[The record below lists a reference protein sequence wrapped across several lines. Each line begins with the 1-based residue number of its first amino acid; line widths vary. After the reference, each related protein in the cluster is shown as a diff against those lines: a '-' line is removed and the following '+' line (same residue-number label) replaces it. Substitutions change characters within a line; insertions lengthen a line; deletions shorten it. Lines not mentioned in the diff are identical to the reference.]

1 MATLTSGDTLSLGT
15 LSSAVDRSASGERKL
30 SLISG
35 QSGSDANVS
44 LSSFAIDSV
53 SSISGFTYVAES
65 TSETY
70 TLTFTGEGTR
80 FGKISSN
87 PSNFTWVKT
96 AADGASPITI
106 VTLEASPDYTA
117 VYSFGAKNPQSPSAQ
132 TTLDAQEEA
141 KLKCTFNDS
150 GFNDHATNYFS
161 TREKTIYVVDSYDG
175 NTTDLCLT
183 LDTLIQLAD
192 GTYIEAGD
200 LEEGMI
206 LKGSKFDGLESF
218 EDTDYINWTTNIL
231 LPREEDVTVLGLVYG
246 FAERLYSFNDGL
258 VKSTMEHPFL
268 VKDENGIYTFKRA
281 HLISTTDS
289 FIKLVDGEYIET
301 PIETIEV
308 IEETSEI
315 VSIDVDGS
323 NIYFA
328 NNIVSHNKDQGNTH
342 TDFGNPTAPTAF
354 TYTTST
360 QTLDWSGATADAD
373 SVGGITDYE
382 ISWSTVSNFSSIAGS
397 ATFSGVTWEPWLGT
411 ISSATITGAGSYSIS
426 RYFRIRARGN
436 GGKYSGYTSIT
447 AIDGVASP
455 NGVVVISEVV
465 G

>member
-1 MATLTSGDTLSLGT
+1 MATLTSGDTLSLAN
-15 LSSAVDRSASGERKL
+15 LSEAVNRAASGERKL

-35 QSGSDANVS
+35 ESGSGANVS

-53 SSISGFTYVAES
+53 SGVTGFSYVAES

-70 TLTFTGEGTR
+70 TLTFTGEGSR
-80 FGKISSN
+80 FGKLSSN
-87 PSNFTWVKT
+87 PSNFTWIKT

-117 VYSFGAKNPQSPSAQ
+117 VYSFGAKNPQSPGAQ
-132 TTLDAQEEA
+132 TTLAAQEEA
-141 KLKCTFNDS
+141 KLKGKFYDI
-150 GFNDHATNYFS
+150 GFNSHATNYDIY
-161 TREKTIYVVDSYDG
+161 REKTIYVVDSYDG

-200 LEEGMI
+200 LEEGMV
-206 LKGSKFDGLESF
+206 LKGSKFDGLEAF

-246 FAERLYSFNDGL
+246 FAERLYSFNNGL

-281 HLISTTDS
+281 HLILTTDS

-373 SVGGITDYE
+373 SVAGVTEYE
-382 ISWSTVSNFSSIAGS
+382 VQWAAISDFSTIS
-397 ATFSGVTWEPWLGT
+397 ATKVFSGVTWEPWLGE
-411 ISSATITGAGSYSIS
+411 ISPSTITGAGTFTVS
-426 RYFRIRARGN
+426 RYFRVRAKGN
-436 GGKYSGYTSIT
+436 GGKYSGYTAIT
-447 AIDGVASP
+447 AIDGVADP
-455 NGVVVISEVV
+455 NGIVSLTETV